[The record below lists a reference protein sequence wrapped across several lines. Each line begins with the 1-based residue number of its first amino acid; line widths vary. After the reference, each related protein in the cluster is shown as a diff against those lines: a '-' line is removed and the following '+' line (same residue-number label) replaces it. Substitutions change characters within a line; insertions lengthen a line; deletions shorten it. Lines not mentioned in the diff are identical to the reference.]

1 MSGGVAQ
8 NIKANKLIA
17 ELKDL
22 NNLFIPP
29 GPGDES
35 ISIGA
40 AFLEYIS
47 RTNKVKS
54 LEQISGYLGPS
65 FSEEYIN
72 KVIKDKLSKEFTCT
86 KANNKDCAK
95 ILAKGE
101 VIARFSNDKMEFG
114 ARLKEIRISLN
125 CSQKELS
132 EQTGLNLRTIQ
143 RIENNEVKPS
153 LYSLKVIGEASNT
166 DLSDFIKT
174 SEAKPYEFNVNLKIT
189 DMNQFLNDLK
199 ALVKTHWK
207 TIFIIIL
214 VIYLFTSYTDIKS
227 GIMDAW
233 SGK

>member
-1 MSGGVAQ
+1 
-8 NIKANKLIA
+8 
-17 ELKDL
+17 
-22 NNLFIPP
+22 
-29 GPGDES
+29 
-35 ISIGA
+35 
-40 AFLEYIS
+40 
-47 RTNKVKS
+47 
-54 LEQISGYLGPS
+54 
-65 FSEEYIN
+65 
-72 KVIKDKLSKEFTCT
+72 
-86 KANNKDCAK
+86 
-95 ILAKGE
+95 
-101 VIARFSNDKMEFG
+101 MEFG
-114 ARLKEIRISLN
+114 ARLKEIRTSLN
-125 CSQKELS
+125 CSQKKLS

-153 LYSLKVIGEASNT
+153 LYSLKVIGEALNT

-207 TIFIIIL
+207 TIFVIIL